1 VGTLRRAVAA
11 GSALVVGLAGGM
23 VLAAGLVLAS
33 APTALA
39 AGPAVTL
46 AASATSVRYGVAV
59 TLSGEIDPPAA
70 GETVE
75 VRDDA
80 DALLAT
86 TTTDAD
92 GAFSLSLALERTTT
106 LHAVWGSAVSDP
118 VTVGVRAVVSVRM
131 GPVRLFD
138 VVRVRGSVGPA
149 LPGRRVRVA
158 LVRSGRVVAAEWTR
172 VGSAGGF
179 VASFRVMRPGR
190 YRARATFQTASLLR
204 GAAVTSADAT
214 PLPSLDVGSRGIFV
228 RLLERRLDEL
238 HYRIVGIDTVYDFR
252 TGDAVLAF
260 RKVQGMPRVTGV
272 TAATWRALADPLL
285 PRPRLDTRAFHVEVD
300 QTTQVLYTVED
311 RVVTNIIHVSTGAN
325 GATHDGS
332 FRVYRKLAGY
342 SPNRLYYPSYFDG
355 LRAIH
360 GWPEV
365 PTYPASHG
373 CVRVPYWH
381 ARWIFGLVP
390 IGTRVVIYHS

>member
-1 VGTLRRAVAA
+1 MAAVVAFGPA
-11 GSALVVGLAGGM
+11 FAWLT
-23 VLAAGLVLAS
+23 
-33 APTALA
+33 APSALA

-46 AASATSVRYGVAV
+46 TATPTTVPYGEQV
-59 TLSGEIDPPAA
+59 TLSGAIDPPAA

-75 VRDDA
+75 IRDEA
-80 DALLAT
+80 DALVAT
-86 TTTDAD
+86 ASTDAA
-92 GAFSLSLALERTTT
+92 GAFELLLTPEGTAAFR
-106 LHAVWGSAVSDP
+106 AIWGSAVSDP

-138 VVRVRGSVGPA
+138 TVRVRGGVLPA
-149 LPGRRVRVA
+149 LTGSRVRVA
-158 LVRSGRVVAAEWTR
+158 LVRSGRVVDAAWAEI
-172 VGSAGGF
+172 GSTGGF
-179 VASFRVMRPGR
+179 EASFRVMRPGR
-190 YRARATFQTASLLR
+190 YRARAAFSTASLLR
-204 GAAVTSADAT
+204 GSAVTPSEAT
-214 PLPSLDVGSRGIFV
+214 PLPSLDVGSRSVFV
-228 RLLERRLDEL
+228 RLLERRLAEL
-238 HYRIVGIDTVYDFR
+238 RYRIIGIDDRYDFR

-272 TAATWRALADPLL
+272 TAATWRALADPVV
-285 PRPRLDTRAFHVEVD
+285 PRPRLDVRAFHIEVD
-300 QTTQVLYTVED
+300 QTKQVLYTVQD

-355 LRAIH
+355 LRAVH

-365 PTYPASHG
+365 PTYPASRG

-381 ARWIFGLVP
+381 AKWIFGLVQV
-390 IGTRVVIYHS
+390 GTRVVIYHS

>member
-1 VGTLRRAVAA
+1 MGALRRLVAS
-11 GSALVVGLAGGM
+11 GSALALA
-23 VLAAGLVLAS
+23 LAVAWAA
-33 APTALA
+33 APTPAALA
-39 AGPAVTL
+39 ASPTVTL
-46 AASATSVRYGVAV
+46 AASAGRITFGETV
-59 TLSGEIDPPAA
+59 TLSGAIDPAAA

-75 VRDDA
+75 IRDET

-86 TTTDAD
+86 ASTDAG
-92 GAFSLSLALERTTT
+92 GAFSVAVALDRTSA
-106 LHAVWGSAVSDP
+106 LHARWGSTASAP
-118 VTVGVRAVVSVRM
+118 VTVEVRGVVAVRM

-138 VVRVRGSVGPA
+138 TVRVRGTVGPA
-149 LPGRRVRVA
+149 IGGARVRVVLLRA
-158 LVRSGRVVAAEWTR
+158 GRAVDAARARVDPSGSFSAA
-172 VGSAGGF
+172 
-179 VASFRVMRPGR
+179 FRVLRPGR
-190 YRARATFQTASLLR
+190 YRARATFDRASLLR
-204 GAAVTSADAT
+204 ASAVTPADAT
-214 PLPSLDVGSRGIFV
+214 PLPSLDVGSRGRFV
-228 RLLERRLDEL
+228 RLLERRLAEL
-238 HYRIVGIDTVYDFR
+238 RYRIVGIDTVYDHR

-272 TAATWRALADPLL
+272 TAATWRALADPLV
-285 PRPRLDTRAFHVEVD
+285 PRPRLDVRAFHIEVD
-300 QTTQVLYTVED
+300 QTKQVLYTVED
-311 RVVTNIIHVSTGAN
+311 RVVTNVIHVSTGAN

-381 ARWIFGLVP
+381 ARWIFGLAP
-390 IGTRVVIYHS
+390 IGTRILIYHS

>member
-1 VGTLRRAVAA
+1 VGTLRRLVAS
-11 GSALVVGLAGGM
+11 GSAV
-23 VLAAGLVLAS
+23 VLALAAVSLV
-33 APTALA
+33 APAPSALA

-46 AASATSVRYGVAV
+46 AASASSVTYGEPV
-59 TLSGEIDPPAA
+59 TLSGAIDPPAA

-75 VRDDA
+75 VRDD
-80 DALLAT
+80 DGALLAT
-86 TTTDAD
+86 ASTDAD
-92 GAFSLSLALERTTT
+92 GAFVVSLTLERSVT
-106 LHAVWGSAVSDP
+106 LTAAWGSAVSEP

-138 VVRVRGSVGPA
+138 LVRIRGTVRPA
-149 LPGRRVRVA
+149 LAGEHA
-158 LVRSGRVVAAEWTR
+158 RVVLLRADRPVDAAWAPLDA
-172 VGSAGGF
+172 AGRF
-179 VASFRVMRPGR
+179 EASFQVMHPGR
-190 YRARATFQTASLLR
+190 YRARVAFRTAALLR
-204 GAAVTSADAT
+204 GSATTPADAT
-214 PLPSLDVGSRGIFV
+214 PLPSLDVGSRGTFV
-228 RLLERRLDEL
+228 RLLERRLAEL
-238 HYRIVGIDTVYDFR
+238 RYRIVDIDTAYDFR

-272 TAATWRALADPLL
+272 RAATWRALADPLL

-300 QTTQVLYTVED
+300 QTKQVLYTVED